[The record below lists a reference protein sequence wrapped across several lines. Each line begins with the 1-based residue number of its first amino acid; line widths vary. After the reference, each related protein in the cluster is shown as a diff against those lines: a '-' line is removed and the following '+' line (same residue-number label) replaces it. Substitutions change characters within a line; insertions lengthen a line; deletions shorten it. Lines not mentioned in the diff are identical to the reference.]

1 MEKEEDTTS
10 RLEEAREARVF
21 PLFRLSM
28 DFFASPSVYT
38 PGAFLPS
45 ISAVF
50 FPIFF
55 FVSSSRPSFHHHVVC
70 SSIRSNF
77 RLPFSVRR
85 SPERNFRWLIILFRF
100 ASKELLDDYR
110 YVRSSVEEILP
121 LARLFL
127 FCNIIF

>member
-55 FVSSSRPSFHHHVVC
+55 FRLLFPPFFSPSR
-70 SSIRSNF
+70 
-77 RLPFSVRR
+77 
-85 SPERNFRWLIILFRF
+85 
-100 ASKELLDDYR
+100 
-110 YVRSSVEEILP
+110 
-121 LARLFL
+121 RLFL
-127 FCNIIF
+127 DSKQLSSSIFCS

>member
-1 MEKEEDTTS
+1 MEKEEDTAN

-55 FVSSSRPSFHHHVVC
+55 FLSPLPALLFTITSFVSRFEATFVFH
-70 SSIRSNF
+70 
-77 RLPFSVRR
+77 
-85 SPERNFRWLIILFRF
+85 
-100 ASKELLDDYR
+100 
-110 YVRSSVEEILP
+110 
-121 LARLFL
+121 FL
-127 FCNIIF
+127 FVDRQSVISGD